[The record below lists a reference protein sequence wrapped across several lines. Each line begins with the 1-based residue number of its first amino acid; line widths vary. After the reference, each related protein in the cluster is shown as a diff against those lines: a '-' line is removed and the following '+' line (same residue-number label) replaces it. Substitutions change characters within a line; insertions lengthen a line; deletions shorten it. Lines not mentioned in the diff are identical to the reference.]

1 MGTTKKPTTQ
11 NKASEATKVVAVTLI
26 DTKVYEVISTSSE
39 GGLVKGTE
47 YKVSGVVARALINK
61 KLVKLK

>member
-1 MGTTKKPTTQ
+1 MAVKKPTAQ
-11 NKASEATKVVAVTLI
+11 NKASEGTKVVAVTLI

-39 GGLVKGTE
+39 GGLVKGTK
-47 YKVSGVVARALINK
+47 YTVSGVVARALINK